1 MSFRKNLE
9 YLRKEKNF
17 SQEELAFKLGV
28 SRQAV
33 SKWESGGA
41 YPETDKMIS
50 MCKIFDCTLD
60 ELMKEDIIELKKN
73 AKRSYTFNDLVDE
86 VTEIL
91 KRTFHMLDNMNLR
104 SGLRFLFEMF
114 LLFLFILLL
123 KIPFDYLFKLGN
135 GVLINIPWG
144 IAPLFVSIWHLIAQV
159 VYIVVAVVSFV
170 YIYKIRFLDK
180 FEEAQRID
188 SKVNTKNEGISVKQE
203 IKQDENRKVEIR
215 RHDFGIFAYLGRIAL
230 FFIKSFVLF
239 ISLPIIFLLFC
250 TVTGVVVGIVLM
262 FNGVFFVGAV
272 ICLLSVIPFTV
283 GLLNIV
289 YNFIVNHR
297 SNWQKLFI
305 VFISSIVGFG
315 VGAGISVFEF
325 SKMTVSSEAPINV
338 ESSVKVETFEMEEN
352 MVLSNLAYDYIVDD
366 TLGGLVKVEA
376 IYYDVFTEEV
386 IIEKEESSGNIYIY
400 TEMKQNVNLGELY
413 NILIKDLKDRRLSNY
428 TALGQF
434 KFKVYAS
441 EENIS
446 KLQTNLRNQIEINIS
461 PPLVNENDSIDTIE
475 EGVN

>member
-41 YPETDKMIS
+41 YPETAKMIS

-60 ELMKEDIIELKKN
+60 ELMKEDIAELKEN
-73 AKRSYTFNDLVDE
+73 AKQSYTFNDLVDE
-86 VTEIL
+86 VTNIL
-91 KRTFHMLDNMNLR
+91 KRTFHMFDNMNLR
-104 SGLRFLFEMF
+104 SSFRFLFEMF
-114 LLFLFILLL
+114 LLFLFIMLL
-123 KIPFDYLFKLGN
+123 KIPFDYIFRLGN
-135 GVLINIPWG
+135 EVLINIPG
-144 IAPLFVSIWHLIAQV
+144 DIAQLFISIWNLITKV
-159 VYIVVAVVSFV
+159 VYIVVAVVSSV

-180 FEEAQRID
+180 FEEAQEID
-188 SKVNTKNEGISVKQE
+188 SKDDVKESVTSVKQD
-203 IKQDENRKVEIR
+203 IKQDKNRKVEIR
-215 RHDFGIFAYLGRIAL
+215 KYDFGLFAYLGKIAL

-250 TVTGVVVGIVLM
+250 TVAGVVVGAVLI
-262 FNGVFFVGAV
+262 FNGVFFIGVV

-283 GLLNIV
+283 GLLNII
-289 YNFIVNHR
+289 YNFTVNHR

-305 VFISSIVGFG
+305 VFIASVIGFG

-325 SKMTVSSEAPINV
+325 SKMILSSEAPVHV
-338 ESSVKVETFEMEEN
+338 ESSTKVETFQMQEN
-352 MVLSNLAYDYIVDD
+352 MFLSNYMYDYVVDD
-366 TLGGLVKVEA
+366 TLGDLVRVEA
-376 IYYDVFTEEV
+376 IYYDVFTEDVV
-386 IIEKEESSGNIYIY
+386 IERYEEPSYIHIS
-400 TEMKQNVNLGELY
+400 TKMKQSVNLGELY
-413 NILIKDLKDRRLSNY
+413 EILIEDLKDRRLSNY

-441 EENIS
+441 EENIE
-446 KLQTNLRNQIEINIS
+446 KLQRNLEDQINMYAPPKNEYDSGEDIS
-461 PPLVNENDSIDTIE
+461 RE
-475 EGVN
+475 